1 MSSIKLDAL
10 NLPESFD
17 DLQKAIIDYS
27 TPNNILLATFGISV
41 SYLLYKIVRFYLKRR
56 KYRNIPGPPA
66 NG

>member
-1 MSSIKLDAL
+1 MNSIKLDAL
-10 NLPESFD
+10 HLSESFD

-27 TPNNILLATFGISV
+27 TPNNILLVTFGISA

>member
-10 NLPESFD
+10 NLSESFD
-17 DLQKAIIDYS
+17 NLQKAIIDYS
-27 TPNNILLATFGISV
+27 TPNSILLATFGVSA
-41 SYLLYKIVRFYLKRR
+41 SYLLYKLVRFYLKRR

>member
-1 MSSIKLDAL
+1 MSSIKFDAKSL
-10 NLPESFD
+10 D

-27 TPNNILLATFGISV
+27 TPNNIVLATFGLSA
-41 SYLLYKIVRFYLKRR
+41 SYLLYKLLGFYLKRR